1 MEVLGLGGPLEGMIL
16 DGSLGTP
23 LLNQM
28 NQGRVSIKHE
38 AIIYIHIYIH
48 IHIQLY
54 IQLYTYY
61 MCIYILYVYI
71 HIMNV

>member
-38 AIIYIHIYIH
+38 AIGNYIYIYIYNYVYNCIH
-48 IHIQLY
+48 IICV
-54 IQLYTYY
+54 YTYY
-61 MCIYILYVYI
+61 ECMTLA
-71 HIMNV
+71 